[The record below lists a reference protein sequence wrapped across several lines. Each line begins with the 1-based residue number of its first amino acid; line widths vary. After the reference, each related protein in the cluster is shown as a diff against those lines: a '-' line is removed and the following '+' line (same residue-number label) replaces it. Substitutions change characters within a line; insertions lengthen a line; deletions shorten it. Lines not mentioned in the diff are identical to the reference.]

1 MSKSNR
7 ISCSVEKKNSQ
18 MVDKIISGSTEFI
31 FGRVE
36 ANLGSYFRL
45 VVQGTGSGAGAGA
58 GAGAATT
65 ILASPRGLFK
75 QRKAQMRFSKGDIV
89 IVSASAS
96 AGSSISEIIGRLPP
110 AAVQELR
117 KAGRIHSSIVAESVT
132 DDIFDYMSDA
142 DIDAI

>member
-1 MSKSNR
+1 
-7 ISCSVEKKNSQ
+7 

-45 VVQGTGSGAGAGA
+45 VVPVAAGSGSASAS
-58 GAGAATT
+58 TP
-65 ILASPRGLFK
+65 ILASTRGLFK